1 MSREQHPLVA
11 VLQQVQA
18 GLSTPQHHYLVSTS
32 YFQTENGPVILGTLH
47 LHQSTVWQLEI
58 GAEDFTCEVLL
69 DGNDLT
75 HRSPIWVSYEQV
87 WQVLQG
93 DSPQFNGGK
102 RKGMLYENTSAL
114 SAFAQ
119 QGPAE

>member
-1 MSREQHPLVA
+1 MPREPHALVA
-11 VLQQVQA
+11 VLHQVQA
-18 GLSTPQHHYLVSTS
+18 GLADPQQHYLVCTN
-32 YFQTENGPVILGTLH
+32 YFQTASGPVMLGSLH

-58 GAEDFTCEVLL
+58 GAEEFTCEVLL
-69 DGNDLT
+69 DAADLT
-75 HRSPIWVSYEQV
+75 HRSPVRVSYDQV

-102 RKGMLYENTSAL
+102 RKGLLYENTRAL

-119 QGPAE
+119 QGLPE